1 MPKNSIDDLT
11 NHLFAAI
18 ERLSD
23 EELTKRPEE
32 LQKEIERSEAICVVS
47 DQIVNI
53 AKVKLR
59 FVELTNSDKI
69 DKRFF
74 DSSQRKLEEPKQ

>member
-23 EELTKRPEE
+23 EDLTKTPEE

-59 FVELTNSDKI
+59 FVELTNSDNM

-74 DSSQRKLEEPKQ
+74 DNSQRKLE

>member
-23 EELTKRPEE
+23 EDLTKTPEE
-32 LQKEIERSEAICVVS
+32 LKKEIERSEAICVVS

-59 FVELTNSDKI
+59 FVELTNSDNM

-74 DSSQRKLEEPKQ
+74 DNSQRKLE